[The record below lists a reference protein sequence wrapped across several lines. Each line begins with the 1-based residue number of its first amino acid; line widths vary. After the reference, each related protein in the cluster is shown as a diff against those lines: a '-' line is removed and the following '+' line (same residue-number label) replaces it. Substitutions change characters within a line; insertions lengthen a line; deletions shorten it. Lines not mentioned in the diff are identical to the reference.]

1 MYYNYTIICIYAGKL
16 KLNIR
21 RKRGPPSGF
30 HDLRIKDINHISQNQ
45 IPLQNVS
52 HTSKLNCNKID

>member
-21 RKRGPPSGF
+21 RKRGPPFGF
-30 HDLRIKDINHISQNQ
+30 HDLRIKDIDHITQN
-45 IPLQNVS
+45 
-52 HTSKLNCNKID
+52 